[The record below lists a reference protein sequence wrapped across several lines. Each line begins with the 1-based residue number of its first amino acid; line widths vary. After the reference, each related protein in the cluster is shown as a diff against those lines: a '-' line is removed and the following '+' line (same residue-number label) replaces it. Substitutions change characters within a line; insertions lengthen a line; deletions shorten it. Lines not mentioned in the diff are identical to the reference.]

1 MGAIIID
8 SFPPPPSLFIDY
20 FWLLK
25 GRFMLRY
32 GSSMFLRGHVRS
44 VVLGVELWEGG
55 RECER
60 LKTV

>member
-8 SFPPPPSLFIDY
+8 SFPPLSLFIDY
-20 FWLLK
+20 LWLLT

-32 GSSMFLRGHVRS
+32 GSRMFLRVHVKS
-44 VVLGVELWEGG
+44 VVLGVKLWKGG
-55 RECER
+55 GECER